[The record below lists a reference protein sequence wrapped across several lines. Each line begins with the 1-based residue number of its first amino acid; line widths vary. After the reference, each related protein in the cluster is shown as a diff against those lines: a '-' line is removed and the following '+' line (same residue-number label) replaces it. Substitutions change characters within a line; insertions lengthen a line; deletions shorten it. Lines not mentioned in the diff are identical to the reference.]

1 MTTPAARATH
11 SPPQPAREY
20 VLSEPPRPPAILTS
34 RAHDDTSDAAL
45 DTRRHPFL
53 DRRHEHWLLAS
64 MLLVLH
70 TALDSGIETPLA
82 SALMVTHLGLFFLW
96 QPIWQREQRVD
107 LPALLVTL
115 VLVAAMLWLNWWTV
129 FTWLVLLIG
138 IVAGRSFSTRQERY
152 VYMLSLAM
160 LVSELLIIC
169 TAKLFLSQPLAPGI
183 AQTFRIGLYL
193 LPAVLYAM
201 PPITGPQRDPFPVDF
216 FRGITFALLTAL
228 LAVFSVLMTLQ
239 LGIDYPLALVA
250 TLMALGVFLF
260 FLSWITTPAAGSIGL
275 LAVWEKSVLNIGTR
289 FESWLANVS
298 NLASQQAE
306 ADDFLDDAVAALV
319 DIPWIAGAVWVS
331 ASSTGMHGHASP
343 HELALE
349 TEALAITLYTE
360 RSVSS
365 ALLIHCRLL
374 VQVLGHFYV
383 AKQREHEQAGA
394 AHLRAVHETG
404 ARVTH
409 DIKNLLQSLNTLAAA
424 LQSASG
430 EHQEQRGFEL
440 LKRRLPDIAQRL
452 KVALEKLQRPQSL
465 SASRVPAAR
474 WWQALNERLAEG
486 DIELDA
492 DIVDGELLLP
502 GESFDS
508 IVDNLIDNARHK
520 VAAGAARHITLALA
534 VRDGQVLLQ
543 VRDDGVALDEG
554 IARQLFHRP
563 LPSKTGLGIGLYQ
576 AAALARR
583 SGCELRLAENCAG
596 RVSFELRC
604 VAGCSASA

>member
-1 MTTPAARATH
+1 M
-11 SPPQPAREY
+11 SQ
-20 VLSEPPRPPAILTS
+20 PPRQAASIAS
-34 RAHDDTSDAAL
+34 RPLNDANEPVSE
-45 DTRRHPFL
+45 TRRHPIL

-70 TALDSGIETPLA
+70 TALDSGIETRLA

-107 LPALLVTL
+107 LPALAVVT

-129 FTWLVLLIG
+129 FAWLVLLIG
-138 IVAGRSFSTRQERY
+138 ILAGRSFSTRRERY

-160 LVSELLIIC
+160 LVSELLINC
-169 TAKLFLSQPLAPGI
+169 SAQLFLGKPLPPGI
-183 AQTFRIGLYL
+183 AQTFRLGLYL

-201 PPITGPQRDPFPVDF
+201 PPIIAPQRDPFPVDF

-260 FLSWITTPAAGSIGL
+260 FLSWITTPGAGSIGL

-289 FESWLANVS
+289 FETWLANVS
-298 NLASQQAE
+298 NLASQQPE

-319 DIPWIAGAVWVS
+319 DIPWVAGAAWVS

-343 HELALE
+343 YELALD
-349 TEALAITLYTE
+349 TEALSITLYTE

-383 AKQREHEQAGA
+383 AKQREHEQSGA

-409 DIKNLLQSLNTLAAA
+409 DIKNLLQSLNTMAAA

-430 EHQEQRGFEL
+430 EQQEQRGLEL

-452 KVALEKLQRPQSL
+452 KVALEKLQRPQTL
-465 SASRVPAAR
+465 VSAPLAVAR
-474 WWQALNERLAEG
+474 WWQEVSERLG
-486 DIELDA
+486 
-492 DIVDGELLLP
+492 DGEIALKAEIDDPALAVP
-502 GESFDS
+502 AECFDS

-520 VAAGAARHITLALA
+520 LAAGEAQHLALRLTVSA
-534 VRDGQVLLQ
+534 GEVQLEVE
-543 VRDDGVALDEG
+543 DDGTAIDDHT
-554 IARQLFHRP
+554 ARQLFQRP
-563 LPSKTGLGIGLYQ
+563 LPSRTGLGIGLYQ
-576 AAALARR
+576 AAQLARR
-583 SGCELRLAENCAG
+583 SGCQLRLAHNHSGQVC
-596 RVSFELRC
+596 FQLRC
-604 VAGCSASA
+604 SGTPLTATAPPTPSD

>member
-1 MTTPAARATH
+1 M
-11 SPPQPAREY
+11 
-20 VLSEPPRPPAILTS
+20 SEPPRPTAAITS
-34 RAHDDTSDAAL
+34 SAHDDETARTGGA
-45 DTRRHPFL
+45 RRATFL
-53 DRRHEHWLLAS
+53 DRQHEHWLLAS

-70 TALDSGIETPLA
+70 TALDSGITTPLA

-107 LPALLVTL
+107 LPALAVTA
-115 VLVAAMLWLNWWTV
+115 VLVAAMLWLSWWTV
-129 FTWLVLLIG
+129 FAWLVLLIG
-138 IVAGRSFSTRQERY
+138 ILAGRSFSTRRERY

-160 LVSELLIIC
+160 LVSELLINC
-169 TAKLFLSQPLAPGI
+169 TAHLFLGKPLPPGI

-201 PPITGPQRDPFPVDF
+201 PPIIAPQRDPFQVDF

-228 LAVFSVLMTLQ
+228 LAVFSVLMTLR
-239 LGIDYPLALVA
+239 LDIEYPLALVA

-260 FLSWITTPAAGSIGL
+260 FLSWITTPGAGSIGL

-306 ADDFLDDAVAALV
+306 ADDFLDNAVAALV
-319 DIPWIAGAVWVS
+319 DIPWITGAAWDS
-331 ASSTGMHGHASP
+331 AHSTGMHGHASP
-343 HELALE
+343 YELALE

-383 AKQREHEQAGA
+383 AKQRESEQAAA

-424 LQSASG
+424 LQSASV
-430 EHQEQRGFEL
+430 EQQEQRGFEL
-440 LKRRLPDIAQRL
+440 LNRRLPPLAQRL
-452 KVALEKLQRPQSL
+452 NGAHGKLQRPQSQV
-465 SASRVPAAR
+465 ASPAPAAV
-474 WWQALNERLAEG
+474 W
-486 DIELDA
+486 
-492 DIVDGELLLP
+492 LP
-502 GESFDS
+502 D
-508 IVDNLIDNARHK
+508 
-520 VAAGAARHITLALA
+520 T
-534 VRDGQVLLQ
+534 
-543 VRDDGVALDEG
+543 
-554 IARQLFHRP
+554 
-563 LPSKTGLGIGLYQ
+563 
-576 AAALARR
+576 ARR
-583 SGCELRLAENCAG
+583 TILGKTCSRKCGATTGSLSNMGKRCA
-596 RVSFELRC
+596 
-604 VAGCSASA
+604 

>member
-1 MTTPAARATH
+1 M
-11 SPPQPAREY
+11 
-20 VLSEPPRPPAILTS
+20 SEPPRPTAAITS
-34 RAHDDTSDAAL
+34 SVDDDAGNSEAEA
-45 DTRRHPFL
+45 RRHPFL

-107 LPALLVTL
+107 LPALAVTT

-129 FTWLVLLIG
+129 FAWLVLLIG
-138 IVAGRSFSTRQERY
+138 ILAGRSFSTRRERY

-160 LVSELLIIC
+160 LVSELLINC
-169 TAKLFLSQPLAPGI
+169 TAQLFLGKPLPPGI
-183 AQTFRIGLYL
+183 AHTFRIGLYL

-201 PPITGPQRDPFPVDF
+201 PPIIAPQRDPFPVDF

-228 LAVFSVLMTLQ
+228 LAVFSVLMTLR
-239 LGIDYPLALVA
+239 LDIDYPLALVA

-260 FLSWITTPAAGSIGL
+260 FLSWITTPGAGSIGL

-289 FESWLANVS
+289 FETWLSNIA
-298 NLASQQAE
+298 NLASQQPE

-319 DIPWIAGAVWVS
+319 DIPWIAGAAWQS
-331 ASSTGMHGHASP
+331 ATSTGVHGHVSP
-343 HELALE
+343 YELALQ
-349 TEALAITLYTE
+349 TEALSITLYTE

-383 AKQREHEQAGA
+383 AKQRESEQAGA

-430 EHQEQRGFEL
+430 EQQEQRGFEL

-452 KVALEKLQRPQSL
+452 KVALEKLQRPQTQVAAL
-465 SASRVPAAR
+465 MPAAQ
-474 WWQALNERLAEG
+474 WWREQSERLAEG
-486 DIELDA
+486 DIELTA
-492 DIVDGELLLP
+492 ELSDEHALLP
-502 GESFDS
+502 GDSFDS

-520 VAAGAARHITLALA
+520 VAAGQARHIALALSA
-534 VRDGQVLLQ
+534 RDGAVSLQ
-543 VRDDGVALDEG
+543 VRDDGQALDESL
-554 IARQLFHRP
+554 ARQLFLRP
-563 LPSKTGLGIGLYQ
+563 VPSSTGLGIGLYQ

-583 SGCELRLAENCAG
+583 SGCELRLLENRAG
-596 RVSFELRC
+596 HVSFELRC
-604 VAGCSASA
+604 GGEWSSLPLSPALSPKGARE

>member
-1 MTTPAARATH
+1 
-11 SPPQPAREY
+11 
-20 VLSEPPRPPAILTS
+20 LIEPSRQSAPITS
-34 RAHDDTSDAAL
+34 NLDAAAG
-45 DTRRHPFL
+45 DTASEARHHPFL

-70 TALDSGIETPLA
+70 TALDSGLETHLA

-107 LPALLVTL
+107 LPALMVTM

-129 FTWLVLLIG
+129 FAWLVLLIG

-160 LVSELLIIC
+160 LVSELLISC
-169 TAKLFLSQPLAPGI
+169 TVHLFLGKPLAPGI
-183 AQTFRIGLYL
+183 AQTFRIVLYL

-228 LAVFSVLMTLQ
+228 LAVFSVLMTLR
-239 LGIDYPLALVA
+239 LDIDYPLALVA

-260 FLSWITTPAAGSIGL
+260 FLSWITTPRAGSIGL

-289 FESWLANVS
+289 FETWLANVS
-298 NLASQQAE
+298 NLASQQPQ

-319 DIPWIAGAVWVS
+319 DIPWIAGAAWTS

-343 HELALE
+343 YELFLE

-383 AKQREHEQAGA
+383 AKQRENEQAGA

-452 KVALEKLQRPQSL
+452 RVALEKLQRPQVQ
-465 SASRVPAAR
+465 APTMVAAAH
-474 WWQALNERLAEG
+474 WWRQQCERLADG
-486 DIELDA
+486 DVELKA
-492 DIVDGELLLP
+492 DIAADDELLP
-502 GESFDS
+502 GECFDS
-508 IVDNLIDNARHK
+508 VVDNLIDNARHK
-520 VAAGAARHITLALA
+520 LAAGTARHITLAFSVHEGLA
-534 VRDGQVLLQ
+534 QCQV
-543 VRDDGVALDEG
+543 VDDGVAVEES
-554 IARQLFHRP
+554 IAQQLFRRP
-563 LPSKTGLGIGLYQ
+563 LSSTTGLGIGLYQ
-576 AAALARR
+576 AAELARR
-583 SGCELRLAENCAG
+583 SGCELRLAENRDG
-596 RVSFELRC
+596 RVCFELRC
-604 VAGCSASA
+604 ARGK

>member
-1 MTTPAARATH
+1 MTGSRQTAAF
-11 SPPQPAREY
+11 
-20 VLSEPPRPPAILTS
+20 TS
-34 RAHDDTSDAAL
+34 RVHHDTSEIVSEA
-45 DTRRHPFL
+45 RHHPFL

-70 TALDSGIETPLA
+70 TALDSGIETHLA
-82 SALMVTHLGLFFLW
+82 NALMVTHLGLFFLW

-107 LPALLVTL
+107 LPALMVTL

-129 FTWLVLLIG
+129 FAWLVLLIG

-160 LVSELLIIC
+160 LVSELLINC
-169 TAKLFLSQPLAPGI
+169 TVHLFLGKALAPGI
-183 AQTFRIGLYL
+183 EQTFRIGLYL

-228 LAVFSVLMTLQ
+228 LAVFSVLMTLR
-239 LGIDYPLALVA
+239 LGIDYPLALIA

-260 FLSWITTPAAGSIGL
+260 FLSWITTPGAGSIGL

-298 NLASQQAE
+298 NLASQQPE
-306 ADDFLDDAVAALV
+306 ADDFLDEAVAVLV
-319 DIPWIAGAVWVS
+319 DIPWIAGAAWES
-331 ASSTGMHGHASP
+331 ASSIGMHGHTSP
-343 HELALE
+343 HELFLE

-383 AKQREHEQAGA
+383 AKLRENEQASA

-409 DIKNLLQSLNTLAAA
+409 DIKNLLQSLHILAAA

-430 EHQEQRGFEL
+430 EQQEQRGFEL

-452 KVALEKLQRPQSL
+452 KVALEKLQRPQLQAATGVS
-465 SASRVPAAR
+465 AAR
-474 WWQALNERLAEG
+474 WWQEQCERLADD
-486 DIELDA
+486 DIELHA
-492 DIVDGELLLP
+492 DIADHELLLP
-502 GESFDS
+502 GECFDS
-508 IVDNLIDNARHK
+508 VVDNLIDNARHK
-520 VAAGAARHITLALA
+520 IAAGQAHRLSLSLS
-534 VRDGQVLLQ
+534 VRDGQVRCR
-543 VRDDGVALDEG
+543 VEDDGAAIEQTT
-554 IARQLFHRP
+554 ARQLFHRP
-563 LPSKTGLGIGLYQ
+563 VSSHTGLGIGLYQ

-583 SGCELRLAENCAG
+583 NGCALHLAENRQG
-596 RVSFELRC
+596 RVCFELQCGRDD
-604 VAGCSASA
+604 

>member
-1 MTTPAARATH
+1 MSQPSRPAATM
-11 SPPQPAREY
+11 
-20 VLSEPPRPPAILTS
+20 PPAPSHEIGEG
-34 RAHDDTSDAAL
+34 AGE
-45 DTRRHPFL
+45 TRRHPFL

-70 TALDSGIETPLA
+70 TALDSGIETALA

-96 QPIWQREQRVD
+96 QPIWQRDQRVD
-107 LPALLVTL
+107 LPALAVTT
-115 VLVAAMLWLNWWTV
+115 VLVVAMLWLSWWTL
-129 FTWLVLLIG
+129 FAWLVLLIG
-138 IVAGRSFSTRQERY
+138 ILAGRSFSTRRERY

-160 LVSELLIIC
+160 LVSELLIDC
-169 TAKLFLSQPLAPGI
+169 TAHLFLGKPLAPGI
-183 AQTFRIGLYL
+183 AQSFRLGLYL

-201 PPITGPQRDPFPVDF
+201 PPIIAPPRDPFPIDF

-228 LAVFSVLMTLQ
+228 LAVFSVLMTLR

-260 FLSWITTPAAGSIGL
+260 FLSWITTPGAGSIGL

-298 NLASQQAE
+298 NLASQQPQAE
-306 ADDFLDDAVAALV
+306 DFLEDAVAALV
-319 DIPWIAGAVWVS
+319 DIPWIAGAAWVS
-331 ASSTGMHGHASP
+331 AESHGMHGHVSP
-343 HELALE
+343 HALALE
-349 TEALAITLYTE
+349 TEALSVTLYTE

-383 AKQREHEQAGA
+383 AKRREHEQAGA

-430 EHQEQRGFEL
+430 EAQEQRGFEL

-452 KVALEKLQRPQSL
+452 KTALEKLQRPQAV
-465 SASRVPAAR
+465 SAGHVPASA
-474 WWQALNERLAEG
+474 WWRELCERLADG
-486 DIELDA
+486 DIELTA
-492 DIVDGELLLP
+492 DIVDGERPLP
-502 GESFDS
+502 GECLDS

-520 VAAGAARHITLALA
+520 VAAGAARHIALSFT
-534 VRDGQVLLQ
+534 VRDGEVHLR
-543 VRDDGVALDEG
+543 VRDDGQAIDEDV
-554 IARQLFHRP
+554 ARQLFQRP
-563 LPSKTGLGIGLYQ
+563 VSSRTGLGIGLYQ
-576 AAALARR
+576 AAELARR
-583 SGCELRLAENCAG
+583 HGCVLRLMENVEG
-596 RVSFELRC
+596 RVCFEFWCGRDVGMPSTPLP
-604 VAGCSASA
+604 APPDTGAL

>member
-1 MTTPAARATH
+1 M
-11 SPPQPAREY
+11 
-20 VLSEPPRPPAILTS
+20 
-34 RAHDDTSDAAL
+34 
-45 DTRRHPFL
+45 RRHALL

-70 TALDSGIETPLA
+70 TALDSGIDTQLA

-107 LPALLVTL
+107 LPALAVIL

-129 FTWLVLLIG
+129 FAWLVLLIG
-138 IVAGRSFSTRQERY
+138 ILAGRSFSTRRERY

-160 LVSELLIIC
+160 LVSELLINC
-169 TAKLFLSQPLAPGI
+169 TAQLFLGKPLPGGI
-183 AQTFRIGLYL
+183 AQSFRLGLYL
-193 LPAVLYAM
+193 APAVLYAM
-201 PPITGPQRDPFPVDF
+201 PPIIAPARDPFPVDF

-228 LAVFSVLMTLQ
+228 LAVFSVAMTLR
-239 LGIDYPLALVA
+239 LGIEYPLALIA

-260 FLSWITTPAAGSIGL
+260 FLSWITTPGAGSIGL

-298 NLASQQAE
+298 NLASQQPE

-319 DIPWIAGAVWVS
+319 DIPWIAGAAWVS
-331 ASSTGMHGHASP
+331 SESSGMHGHTSP
-343 HELALE
+343 HALALD
-349 TEALAITLYTE
+349 TDALSVTLYTE

-383 AKQREHEQAGA
+383 AKRREREQAGA

-409 DIKNLLQSLNTLAAA
+409 DIKNLLQSLNTLTAA
-424 LQSASG
+424 LESTSDS
-430 EHQEQRGFEL
+430 HQEQRSVEL

-452 KVALEKLQRPQSL
+452 KVALEKLQRPAL
-465 SASRVPAAR
+465 GTTALAPAAH
-474 WWQALNERLAEG
+474 WWHELCERLAAD
-486 DIELDA
+486 DIDLIANIA
-492 DIVDGELLLP
+492 DDQQALP
-502 GESFDS
+502 GECLDS

-520 VAAGAARHITLALA
+520 VAAGDARRITLALEVQGGA
-534 VRDGQVLLQ
+534 LRLS
-543 VRDDGVALDEG
+543 VRDDGQAIAEHT
-554 IARQLFHRP
+554 ARQLFQQPVASR
-563 LPSKTGLGIGLYQ
+563 TGLGIGLYQ
-576 AAALARR
+576 AAELARR
-583 SGCELRLAENCAG
+583 HGCQLRLAENVDG
-596 RVSFELRC
+596 RVSFELSC
-604 VAGCSASA
+604 AGATALKATDPLTPCD